1 EIVVVNKVELP
12 GTGEARAAVERLCA
26 GRGLPFHAISA
37 VTGDGLPALVHDL
50 ARRLV
55 SEPWVP
61 AIR

>member
-1 EIVVVNKVELP
+1 VVVNKAELS
-12 GTGEARAAVERLCA
+12 GTADARAAVGRFCA
-26 GRGLPFHAISA
+26 ERGLPFHAISA
-37 VTGDGLPALVHDL
+37 VTGDGLPALVHDV